1 MTKVYIVTR
10 LDFNTGYSIFCKV
23 FFKRAL
29 AKNWIT
35 LRGYGEYR
43 IETYIKDEDGA
54 ALEVYE
60 I

>member
-10 LDFNTGYSIFCKV
+10 LDFDTGSSIFRGV

-29 AKNWIT
+29 AQNWIT

-43 IETYIKDEDGA
+43 IETYIKDEDGS
-54 ALEVYE
+54 ALEVH
-60 I
+60 

>member
-10 LDFNTGYSIFCKV
+10 LDFDTGYSIFRGV

-29 AKNWIT
+29 AQNWIT

-43 IETYIKDEDGA
+43 IETYIKDEDGS
-54 ALEVYE
+54 ALEVH
-60 I
+60 